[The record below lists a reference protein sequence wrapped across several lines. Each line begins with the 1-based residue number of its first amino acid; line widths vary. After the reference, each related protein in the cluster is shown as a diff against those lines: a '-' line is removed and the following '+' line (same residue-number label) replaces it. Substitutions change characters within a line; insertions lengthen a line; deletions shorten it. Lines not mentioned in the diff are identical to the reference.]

1 VKCVSLIS
9 DLECANNLQ
18 KLAKEGE
25 GPVALILGPIGCLGG
40 LGPGSFPGNHRV
52 RFSIAAITKY
62 VALY

>member
-1 VKCVSLIS
+1 
-9 DLECANNLQ
+9 
-18 KLAKEGE
+18 
-25 GPVALILGPIGCLGG
+25 LGG